1 MGFPLFETMIIKRR
15 KEKGGT
21 TMGRKLTA
29 GGGHVTAGVA
39 EAECFTN
46 KKQQRDSQP
55 IGMGG
60 IC

>member
-1 MGFPLFETMIIKRR
+1 
-15 KEKGGT
+15 
-21 TMGRKLTA
+21 MGRKLTA

-46 KKQQRDSQP
+46 KKQRDSQP